1 MPILLVSL
9 ALALIS
15 AVLCFDARPGLNWPL
30 FVIPATIGLY
40 LFTKSTRP
48 EAARAILAPLALA
61 ALLSTAAAITAS
73 DFNHALI
80 FLSNVVLLTTATRLA
95 AGAPLSRAGAAFIA
109 ASPPVAALQATRES
123 WSRLADSAQHGDARR
138 SLPIVRGL
146 LLALPI
152 VIVLWLLLATA
163 DPHLERWATA
173 VREAIAT
180 LAFVPRLIFGL
191 ASFVLLFGAYTLAS
205 RPAEPSA
212 ELFAEP
218 HPEQYPVSF
227 APTERTIVLASVA
240 ALFALFV
247 ALQITAYLGDPAALA
262 GSGITYA
269 EWARRGFGELATAA
283 ALVTLLIV
291 ALDRFAVRG
300 DARAEHRARLTALV
314 LVALTALITLSAL
327 RRVALYEAA
336 YGYTTARI
344 EAQFFMAGVGI
355 ALALLATELRATVD
369 ARRFARRSALAAAAL
384 ITLFVHWNH
393 DAFIVRRNVQRFAGT
408 EKLDVRYLTLLLSPD
423 ALPALIAARGSLGPK
438 QDSLLNSCLAR
449 RLENGRDHDLQPGR
463 WFELNT
469 RRSEALTALD
479 AAKPLGDP
487 SACGYT
493 SD

>member
-1 MPILLVSL
+1 MPALLVSL

-15 AVLCFDARPGLNWPL
+15 AVLCFNSRPGLNWPL
-30 FVIPATIGLY
+30 FVIPAAIGLY
-40 LFTKSTRP
+40 LFTKHSRP
-48 EAARAILAPLALA
+48 EAARTMLAPLALA
-61 ALLSTAAAITAS
+61 ILLSTAAAITAS

-109 ASPPVAALQATRES
+109 ASPPVAAFQAARES
-123 WSRLADSAQHGDARR
+123 WSRLSASAHSDDTRR
-138 SLPIVRGL
+138 SLPILRGL

-152 VIVLWLLLATA
+152 VIVLWLLLANA
-163 DPHLERWATA
+163 DPHLDRWATA
-173 VREAIAT
+173 IREAIAT
-180 LAFVPRLIFGL
+180 LEFVPRLLFGI

-205 RPAEPSA
+205 RPAEPVA
-212 ELFAEP
+212 EHHSE
-218 HPEQYPVSF
+218 HYPVSF
-227 APTERTIVLASVA
+227 APTERTIVLAAVA
-240 ALFALFV
+240 TLFALFV

-291 ALDRFAVRG
+291 VLDRFAARG
-300 DARAEHRARLTALV
+300 EARAEHRVRRAALV

-344 EAQFFMAGVGI
+344 EAQFFMVGVGI
-355 ALALLATELRATVD
+355 ALALLALELRVTLD
-369 ARRFARRSALAAAAL
+369 PRRLARRTALAAAAL

-393 DAFIVRRNVQRFAGT
+393 DAFIVRRNVQQFAGT
-408 EKLDVRYLTLLLSPD
+408 DKLDVRYLTLLLSPD
-423 ALPALIAARGSLGPK
+423 ALPALVAARGSLGPR
-438 QDSLLNSCLAR
+438 QDSLLSSCLAR
-449 RLENGRDHDLQPGR
+449 RLENGRDHDLLPGR

-469 RRSEALTALD
+469 RRSDAIAALH

-487 SACGYT
+487 AGCGYT
-493 SD
+493 RD